1 MWITWIPWNRLYPS
15 FCPVSVSLSH
25 PKIKCLK
32 KESSAGTAAAQLNEK
47 SGGKVRKVVDIR
59 VCTIRYDSSKN
70 KALLK
75 IQITSGFGCD
85 LNFYAQAEC
94 V

>member
-1 MWITWIPWNRLYPS
+1 M
-15 FCPVSVSLSH
+15 
-25 PKIKCLK
+25 K

-47 SGGKVRKVVDIR
+47 SGGKVVDIR